1 MLVCLALGAVPALA
15 QESAAEPAAE
25 PAAWTE
31 ATVEVLNDD
40 GVIPLEA
47 IPEDADHIT
56 FARIVI
62 EPGVSGE
69 GPSYQPQRWANLE
82 YVEQGWTRGSSAE
95 RSRVWYADG
104 TTADVPAGAPLDLAV
119 GDVELYYNGGSAW

>member
-15 QESAAEPAAE
+15 QESAAE

-95 RSRVWYADG
+95 RSRVWYASPTFSRAASPDHTSVYG
-104 TTADVPAGAPLDLAV
+104 RPVR
-119 GDVELYYNGGSAW
+119 NGMATSVS